1 VPANQRPNLL
11 LVVLDTLTADAAR
24 IGAQPAHMPALSS
37 LAERGMV
44 FDHAVANSPWTYPSH
59 ASLFTGLLPSE
70 HRMEVP
76 VSQIVPSGP
85 GQRQEVVRLVQQAA
99 PNRRPSLADRWL
111 PHVLA
116 RSGYET
122 VLMSNNPWVGRWSHM
137 DHGFERVE
145 DVPFVSLFNPPRLV
159 RKFPRLR
166 TTARAADYA
175 IRARRGKQDLRAG
188 AAVERIRSW
197 ERSRDRSR
205 PFFLFVNLMEAHLP
219 YFTPLAPR
227 ALKEAG
233 AGPLTTFR
241 AMRLTDPQIS
251 HQVNIGQLDPGPHL
265 GEELRTLRALHRHA
279 AAYLDERVRELHEL
293 SAEDGRGLVVCVTS
307 DHGDAF
313 GEHHAVFHGITLDEP
328 ILHIPLVLWG
338 DGIPVAERRATVELR
353 QVYATL
359 LSAAGAEVPDG
370 AAPSLTGEGT
380 PTVVSERDSD
390 PAPAGAS
397 SLARERLGRL
407 RAVYRDP
414 YKLVVTPAGNRLFDL
429 STDPSET
436 TDLAPTEP
444 AVVAELTGAL
454 PPWPEG
460 GPEPEA
466 PGEDAEPSLSAREQ
480 DEIARQLAALGYL
493 E

>member
-1 VPANQRPNLL
+1 
-11 LVVLDTLTADAAR
+11 
-24 IGAQPAHMPALSS
+24 
-37 LAERGMV
+37 V
-44 FDHAVANSPWTYPSH
+44 FTHAVANAPWTYPSH

-76 VSQIVPSGP
+76 LLRVPGGGGRFAKLLRRIEQLAP
-85 GQRQEVVRLVQQAA
+85 ENQERLAE
-99 PNRRPSLADRWL
+99 RWL
-111 PHVLA
+111 PRA
-116 RSGYET
+116 FSDAGYET
-122 VLMSNNPWVGRWSHM
+122 VCVSNNPVVGPQTHM
-137 DHGFERVE
+137 DHGFDQVVGIGFS
-145 DVPFVSLFNPPRLV
+145 DLFQPPKVV
-159 RKFPRLR
+159 RRYR
-166 TTARAADYA
+166 RIRDTMQAADYA

-205 PFFLFVNLMEAHLP
+205 PFFLFVNLMEAHFP
-219 YFTPLAPR
+219 YFSPRAPR
-227 ALKEAG
+227 ALKETG
-233 AGPLTTFR
+233 AGPVGAYR
-241 AMRLTDPQIS
+241 AMRL
-251 HQVNIGQLDPGPHL
+251 IGVEESFRYNVGGP
-265 GEELRTLRALHRHA
+265 EDTSVERSLRTLRALHRHA

-380 PTVVSERDSD
+380 PTVVSERDLID
-390 PAPAGAS
+390 TPAGMAQTT
-397 SLARERLGRL
+397 LARERLGRL